1 MTRKVA
7 PGRLSLAILLAAVVA
22 AVGLFGFSRDLN
34 QRDNRRLLTLE
45 ARDARTSVTSL
56 ISQIEAS
63 LSSAGSVAATTN
75 ASPAALDNLTTAI
88 PGLDIFTTLTVLH
101 LSASGA
107 PHVVEVRGNPD
118 APLGDVGGTAHA
130 LTQFKSKDGLDLVG
144 FFGHGKQR
152 RLALSVGAPLIPDG
166 YVVYGEIPLPSG
178 TKSDSGFPG
187 LQYALYLGRT
197 QSSPVL
203 FASSKVLPLSGDRVT
218 QLVDVNDLEAATIP
232 KPGATALLFVVGSN
246 GSDLGALA
254 DLLPWILAGVVILA
268 GILVVFVVESSARR
282 RNFALALVSDL
293 EQKNAELD
301 HAMTEQA
308 EAEQARIRL
317 ENELAQSQRLEAIGQ
332 LAGGVAH
339 DFNNLLMVIS
349 SHADFMSEELP
360 ESHPTQ
366 EDLAEVRAAARRAAE
381 LTRQLLVFSRRD
393 LVQPSVLD
401 VNATISDVVSL
412 LRRTL
417 GEDVELH
424 SELASDLPRVLS
436 DPGELQQVLMNLVVN
451 ARQAI
456 DGDGMITIET
466 TDQVIDADAAG
477 AHVELK
483 PGRYVR
489 IAVTDTG
496 CGMAPGTIEHVF
508 EPYFTTKEPES
519 GTGLGLSTVY
529 GIVSRY
535 GGFVTVYSEVDVG
548 TTFKVYLPSTDEEVQ
563 RVPAVVPT
571 EVMGDT
577 GGTILVVEDEAGVRN
592 ACRRILERA
601 GFGVIEASDG
611 AQALAKLDGLR
622 IDLLLTDVVMPG
634 GMSGRDL
641 ATQLEQLRPGVPVL
655 FMSGYNADAIA
666 KRGVLEP
673 GISVVEKPFT
683 SADLLRKV
691 RELLPSP

>member
-1 MTRKVA
+1 MTRKMTL
-7 PGRLSLAILLAAVVA
+7 GQLSLAILLVSVVV
-22 AVGLFGFSRDLN
+22 AVGLFGFSRDVN
-34 QRDNRRLLTLE
+34 QRDDRRLLTLE

-56 ISQIEAS
+56 IAQIESS

-75 ASPAALDNLTTAI
+75 ASPTALDNLTTAI
-88 PGLDIFTTLTVLH
+88 PALGIFTTLTVVH
-101 LSASGA
+101 VSASGA
-107 PHVVEVRGNPD
+107 PQVVEVRGNPNT
-118 APLGDVGGTAHA
+118 PLRDLGGTAQA
-130 LTQFKSKDGLDLVG
+130 LAHVESKDGLDLMG

-152 RLALSVGAPLIPDG
+152 RLALSVGAPVIPDG
-166 YVVYGEIPLPSG
+166 YVVYAEVPLPSG
-178 TKSDSGFPG
+178 TKIPSGFPG
-187 LQYALYLGRT
+187 LQDALYMGRT

-203 FASSKVLPLSGDRVT
+203 FASTRTLPLSGDRVT
-218 QLVDVNDLEAATIP
+218 QLVDANDLGAATIP
-232 KPGATALLFVVGSN
+232 KPSSAALLFVVSSS

-254 DLLPWILAGVVILA
+254 NFLPWILAGIVILA

-301 HAMTEQA
+301 RAMIEQA
-308 EAEQARIRL
+308 GAEQARIHL
-317 ENELAQSQRLEAIGQ
+317 ENELAQSRRLEAIGQ

-339 DFNNLLMVIS
+339 DFNNLIMVIS
-349 SHADFMSEELP
+349 SHADFVAEALP
-360 ESHPTQ
+360 LDHPVQ
-366 EDLAEVRAAARRAAE
+366 EDLAEVRTATQRAAE

-417 GEDVELH
+417 GEDVRLH
-424 SELASDLPRVLS
+424 SELSSDLPRVLS

-456 DGDGMITIET
+456 DGDGTITIET
-466 TDQVIDADAAG
+466 SAQVIDEDAAS
-477 AHVELK
+477 AHAELK

-496 CGMAPGTIEHVF
+496 CGMVPGTLDRIF
-508 EPYFTTKEPES
+508 EPYFTTKEPGS

-535 GGFVTVYSEVDVG
+535 GGFVTAYSEVDVG
-548 TTFKVYLPSTDEEVQ
+548 TTFKVYLPSTDEAVQ
-563 RVPAVVPT
+563 TVPVVVPT
-571 EVMGDT
+571 EVLGET

-666 KRGVLEP
+666 TRGVLEP

-683 SADLLRKV
+683 SVDLLSKV
-691 RELLPSP
+691 RELLPTP